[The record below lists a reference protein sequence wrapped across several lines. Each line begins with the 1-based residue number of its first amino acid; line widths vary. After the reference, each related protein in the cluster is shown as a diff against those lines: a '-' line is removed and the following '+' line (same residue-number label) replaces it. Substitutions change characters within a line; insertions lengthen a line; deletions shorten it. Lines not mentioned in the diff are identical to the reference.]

1 MSGSVDLP
9 KWESQGCSPC
19 FIVSVMLEVECR
31 AKHILTDLHP
41 QLHVSECLS
50 SEDDSCSHLGAVTQ

>member
-1 MSGSVDLP
+1 MLTSPSGNHKAAAPAL
-9 KWESQGCSPC
+9 